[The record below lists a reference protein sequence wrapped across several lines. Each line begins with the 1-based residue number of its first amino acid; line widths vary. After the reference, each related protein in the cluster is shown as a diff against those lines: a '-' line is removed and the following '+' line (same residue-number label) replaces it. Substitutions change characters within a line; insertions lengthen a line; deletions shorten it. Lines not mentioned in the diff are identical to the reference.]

1 MMALMPI
8 AIMPVVL
15 LASMRMVSFVKNSYL
30 EYDERD
36 DEPKPYLGFFL
47 KTTFIGI
54 VLAAVVFLC
63 GELMATTL
71 FAEAGPWAASALL
84 DCFKGAA
91 AVIVAT
97 YASAVIY
104 FFALFRSDEKDQNI
118 SGTSLTFAAVLL
130 SAIAYTV
137 IGSLPLL

>member
-1 MMALMPI
+1 
-8 AIMPVVL
+8 
-15 LASMRMVSFVKNSYL
+15 MRMVSFVKNSYL

-47 KTTFIGI
+47 KTTLIGAL
-54 VLAAVVFLC
+54 LAGVVYLC

-71 FAEAGPWAASALL
+71 FAAAEPMAVTAFM

-97 YASAVIY
+97 YASAVVY
-104 FFALFRSDEKDQNI
+104 FHILFRSDEKDQGV
-118 SGTSLTFAAVLL
+118 SGTSLTFAAMLIAAL
-130 SAIAYTV
+130 AYTFL
-137 IGSLPLL
+137 GAMPLL